1 METKMPSDK
10 RSYDRAESITING
23 KAFHFTPDRK
33 EFLDLLKNKYPNK
46 TVFTKEDL
54 DNVGQ
59 LPYWVKHSRY
69 QFKEGAGIFNLSPV
83 LNGGGE
89 TTNYSGAP
97 ARVIPIAEAVG
108 TPAPVPAG
116 NVIPAAVPQN
126 MPVAAATTS
135 INDLSVKILPEKMI
149 NYVPF
154 GHFKDVKKII
164 KSKIFFP
171 VFVTGLSG
179 NGKTLMIEQVCA
191 ALKRELYRVNITIE
205 TDEDDLMGGHTLING
220 NIMFREGPVIKAMR
234 KGAVLLLDE
243 VDLGSNKLMCLQSVL
258 EGKGYLIKKTGEWV
272 TAATG
277 FTICA
282 TANTKG
288 QGSDDGKFIGTQI
301 MNEAMLER
309 FAITMAQEYPPVK
322 TEQRILFKEM
332 ELTGSVDEEFC
343 KKLVDWA
350 DISRKTYYEGAID
363 DVITTRRLV
372 HIVNAFRMF
381 DNKLKSIEMCISRF
395 DEETRASILDLYTK
409 IDAGVD
415 LNELKG
421 ENPLDENDSSEY
433 NEQYV

>member
-1 METKMPSDK
+1 
-10 RSYDRAESITING
+10 
-23 KAFHFTPDRK
+23 
-33 EFLDLLKNKYPNK
+33 
-46 TVFTKEDL
+46 V
-54 DNVGQ
+54 
-59 LPYWVKHSRY
+59 
-69 QFKEGAGIFNLSPV
+69 
-83 LNGGGE
+83 
-89 TTNYSGAP
+89 
-97 ARVIPIAEAVG
+97 
-108 TPAPVPAG
+108 
-116 NVIPAAVPQN
+116 AAPQN

-135 INDLSVKILPEKMI
+135 INDLSVKILPEIMS

-179 NGKTLMIEQVCA
+179 NGKTLMVEQVCA
-191 ALKRELYRVNITIE
+191 KLKRELFRVNITIE

-272 TAATG
+272 RPATG
-277 FTICA
+277 FTVLA

-322 TEQRILFKEM
+322 TEQKILFKEM
-332 ELTGSVDEEFC
+332 ELTGAVDEEFC

-350 DISRKTYYEGAID
+350 DIIRKTYYEGAID
-363 DVITTRRLV
+363 DVVTTRRLV

-381 DNKLKSIEMCISRF
+381 DDKLKSISMCISRF
-395 DEETRASILDLYTK
+395 DEETRNSILDLYSK

-415 LNELKG
+415 LNAVDFDPNAPIIDDDLSD
-421 ENPLDENDSSEY
+421 DENDVEL
-433 NEQYV
+433 